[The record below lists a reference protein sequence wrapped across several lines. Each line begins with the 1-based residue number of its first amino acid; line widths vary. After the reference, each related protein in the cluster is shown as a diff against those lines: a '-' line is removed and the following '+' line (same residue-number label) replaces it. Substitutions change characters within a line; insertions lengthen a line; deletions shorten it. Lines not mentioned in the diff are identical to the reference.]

1 MTGNPSESD
10 QGELVPAGAARRSS
24 SRDGTRS
31 LKFRQAAFVYLHV
44 AILYE
49 VAAYAMWK
57 SGLLPERFGAPLLWL
72 VAGAIVAG
80 LIFLGLYRWQN
91 AWFARVVWLVHG
103 LRLPALVEGA
113 FLRGDEGR
121 IAPSFYLLAIVIV
134 VVNLWMLAR
143 AAWDL

>member
-1 MTGNPSESD
+1 MTGISSQPER
-10 QGELVPAGAARRSS
+10 GALVPRGDAREPT
-24 SRDGTRS
+24 RDGTRPG
-31 LKFRQAAFVYLHV
+31 KFRQAAFVYLHV

-49 VAAYAMWK
+49 VAAYSMWK
-57 SGLLPERFGAPLLWL
+57 TGLLPERFGAPLLWL
-72 VAGAIVAG
+72 LAGAIVAG
-80 LIFLGLYRWQN
+80 LIFAGLYWWQN
-91 AWFARVVWLVHG
+91 VWMARVVWLVHG

-121 IAPSFYLLAIVIV
+121 IAPSFYLLAIIVV